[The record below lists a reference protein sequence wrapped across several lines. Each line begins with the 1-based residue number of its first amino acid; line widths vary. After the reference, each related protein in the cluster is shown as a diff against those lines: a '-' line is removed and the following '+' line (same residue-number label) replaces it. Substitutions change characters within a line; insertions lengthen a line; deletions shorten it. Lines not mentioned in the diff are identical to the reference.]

1 MKYTNCNRSI
11 FRTVLIAVFSAL
23 CAFSATVPAIASP
36 SCDSV
41 FPTAVI
47 QSAYPGATV
56 NSVPSR
62 PVGGALLINCA
73 YRVSGSGTVS
83 LKLFD
88 ASQESSYSTT
98 VSQLSKEGYRCQSID
113 STVGFPASGCGL
125 AAGSITIN
133 IIVFTTSN
141 GKYAAMLTGGVP
153 LTPLYAMAKSVNSN
167 IASR

>member
-1 MKYTNCNRSI
+1 MKTTNCQRSL
-11 FRTVLIAVFSAL
+11 FRTVLIAATFAL
-23 CAFSATVPAIASP
+23 CALSATVPAIASP
-36 SCDSV
+36 SCDGV
-41 FPTAVI
+41 FPIAVI

-56 NSVPSR
+56 NAVPIR
-62 PVGGALLINCA
+62 AVGGALLMNCA

-98 VSQLSKEGYRCQSID
+98 VSQLGKEGYKCQPID
-113 STVGFPASGCGL
+113 STVGFPASGCAL

-141 GKYAAMLTGGVP
+141 GKYAAMITGGLP
-153 LTPLYAMAKSVNSN
+153 LAPLYAMAKSVNSN
-167 IASR
+167 ISSH